1 MQEYGKNNSYQNG
14 IQTQFPVEHTD
25 MMQTTIMYNVPE
37 DKMDDLGMFDGS
49 VTFDRTQ
56 GTMRR
61 AMRSRSKQFFSS

>member
-49 VTFDRTQ
+49 VTLT
-56 GTMRR
+56 GH
-61 AMRSRSKQFFSS
+61 KVL

>member
-1 MQEYGKNNSYQNG
+1 MEKITVTKMESKHS
-14 IQTQFPVEHTD
+14 FPVEHTD